1 VVGRTEDIG
10 RVALLHEPAR
20 RRLYEY
26 IRERRAAVGRDEA
39 ASAVGISR
47 GLAAF
52 HLDRLVEGGL
62 LTAEFRRLSGRTG
75 PGAGRPAKLYRVSE
89 ARVHVSFPETRYE
102 VAGSVLVRSLAAS
115 SLGPGGQEV
124 VRGPAEA
131 RGRELG
137 RELSRVV
144 GGGSDLVRADRALA
158 ELGFHPE
165 RTGGLVRLHNCPF
178 DALVE
183 ENAGLICALNESL
196 LRGLLEGLGCRGV
209 TAEIDPEPAGCC
221 VRLRVGPREAGEAG
235 RPKPRAARSSP

>member
-1 VVGRTEDIG
+1 
-10 RVALLHEPAR
+10 
-20 RRLYEY
+20 
-26 IRERRAAVGRDEA
+26 GRDEA

-89 ARVHVSFPETRYE
+89 ARVHVSFPETRYD
-102 VAGSVLVRSLAAS
+102 VAGSVLVRSLAEPG
-115 SLGPGGQEV
+115 LGAGGPDA
-124 VRGPAEA
+124 VRENAER

-144 GGGSDLVRADRALA
+144 GGGADLARAERALA

-165 RTGGLVRLHNCPF
+165 RGG
-178 DALVE
+178 
-183 ENAGLICALNESL
+183 
-196 LRGLLEGLGCRGV
+196 
-209 TAEIDPEPAGCC
+209 
-221 VRLRVGPREAGEAG
+221 
-235 RPKPRAARSSP
+235 